1 MLELVYELNLS
12 AEKRRQI
19 QVTWN
24 VLMSRFRRT
33 KNVKLYHVNNFHN

>member
-12 AEKRRQI
+12 AEKRRQL

-24 VLMSRFRRT
+24 VVMSRFRRA
-33 KNVKLYHVNNFHN
+33 KDEKLYHVNDFRI